1 MCVIPGHQGVRGG
14 KRSWRSFTKK
24 RQARDGFF
32 ITAFF
37 TRELNWLEK
46 MDEIMAMSIPL
57 PTRQI
62 LALFQQNNT
71 EALSLVAASGCCSRM
86 QPGMD
91 YDKEADALYVNFQRP
106 ARDAWVSARSGRSAP
121 DASSNPSGL
130 RPAPDAWASRRRR
143 RRPAAADHS
152 EMTEDDTVLRY
163 QGDRI
168 IGFTILNASTRE

>member
-1 MCVIPGHQGVRGG
+1 
-14 KRSWRSFTKK
+14 
-24 RQARDGFF
+24 
-32 ITAFF
+32 
-37 TRELNWLEK
+37 LNWLEK

-130 RPAPDAWASRRRR
+130 RPAPDAWANRRRR

>member
-1 MCVIPGHQGVRGG
+1 
-14 KRSWRSFTKK
+14 
-24 RQARDGFF
+24 
-32 ITAFF
+32 
-37 TRELNWLEK
+37 LNWLEK

-106 ARDAWVSARSGRSAP
+106 AT
-121 DASSNPSGL
+121 
-130 RPAPDAWASRRRR
+130 
-143 RRPAAADHS
+143 ADHS

>member
-1 MCVIPGHQGVRGG
+1 LQRSDKPGRVHHHRVLHTGVELAE
-14 KRSWRSFTKK
+14 KK
-24 RQARDGFF
+24 
-32 ITAFF
+32 
-37 TRELNWLEK
+37 
-46 MDEIMAMSIPL
+46 DEIMAMTIPL

-71 EALSLVAASGCCSRM
+71 EALSLVAAFGCCSRM

-106 ARDAWVSARSGRSAP
+106 APDAS
-121 DASSNPSGL
+121 ASSNPSGL
-130 RPAPDAWASRRRR
+130 
-143 RRPAAADHS
+143 RPAAADHS

>member
-1 MCVIPGHQGVRGG
+1 
-14 KRSWRSFTKK
+14 
-24 RQARDGFF
+24 
-32 ITAFF
+32 
-37 TRELNWLEK
+37 
-46 MDEIMAMSIPL
+46 MAMSIPL

-130 RPAPDAWASRRRR
+130 RPAPDPGAARAIVRHGEWTRSARSTHLTARIAPPVPLSSGNVCNSWPSGSPRRVRSWWSFAKKR
-143 RRPAAADHS
+143 QARTGSSSPRSSHGS
-152 EMTEDDTVLRY
+152 
-163 QGDRI
+163 
-168 IGFTILNASTRE
+168 